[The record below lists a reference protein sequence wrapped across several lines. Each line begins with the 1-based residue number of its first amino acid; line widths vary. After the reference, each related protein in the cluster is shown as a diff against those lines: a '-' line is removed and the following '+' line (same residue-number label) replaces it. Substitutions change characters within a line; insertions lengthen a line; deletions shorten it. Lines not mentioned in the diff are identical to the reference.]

1 MKYIEVHMP
10 LEDFQLLFDSG
21 DTSQWEVFGV
31 YDYEIT
37 KEMSYLY
44 KQIKILKSNEKETI
58 KSKSDKGS
66 S

>member
-1 MKYIEVHMP
+1 MEVHMP
-10 LEDFQLLFDSG
+10 FEDYQLLFDSG
-21 DTSQWEVFGV
+21 DTSQWEEFGV

-58 KSKSDKGS
+58 KSKSGKGS